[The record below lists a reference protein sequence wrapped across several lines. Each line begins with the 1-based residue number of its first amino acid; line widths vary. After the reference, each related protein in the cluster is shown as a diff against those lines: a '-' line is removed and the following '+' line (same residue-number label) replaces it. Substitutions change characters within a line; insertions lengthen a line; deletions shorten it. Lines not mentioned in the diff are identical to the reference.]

1 MYVDSVYLLYM
12 FNNTDY
18 KRKWTELNTFDKKK
32 MLQKFLTIKVPLHTR
47 SANNMFICTKPYEM
61 SDFLTRLNKDSQ
73 IEIQYTWL
81 TVFYL
86 WYVCNTWIS
95 WVALHILIHI
105 PLSFF
110 YNKADCPL
118 PDKAQINFNDLLK
131 QKMLKNEGR

>member
-1 MYVDSVYLLYM
+1 MYFDSVYLLIM
-12 FNNTDY
+12 RENEQNWIHLI
-18 KRKWTELNTFDKKK
+18 KEKK
-32 MLQKFLTIKVPLHTR
+32 MLQKFLTIKVPLHIR
-47 SANNMFICTKPYEM
+47 SANNMYICTKPYEM
-61 SDFLTRLNKDSQ
+61 SDFLTRMNKDSI

-105 PLSFF
+105 PLPFF